1 MNKAALKPTDSDQAI
16 DANIQVVVRCR
27 DVAEKVSHAYPK
39 VEMPPDLGQYVRTRN
54 SASETKMYSF
64 DGVFGPRAT
73 QEQIYEKMASPI
85 LEEVMQGFS
94 CTIFAYGQT
103 GTGKTYTMQGD
114 LGLPNPQANNG
125 DVLNGDPLTCLQV
138 PTNAGLIPRS
148 LHNLFYILNRRS
160 VEYKVHISYVELYN
174 EVLVDLLSSEDFVD
188 GAGLTIIGPGQDKS
202 VFIPNLTKIRVR
214 KSKEAMDLLKDGIQ
228 RRKVAAT
235 RCNKESSRSHAIF
248 TIHVEI
254 TERDETGIGQVIH
267 KSGKLNLVDL
277 AGSENVGQSGADA
290 RETGSINKSLL
301 ALGRVISAVAAK
313 SPHVPYRTS
322 KLTQMLSDSLGG
334 NTRACM
340 IATINTS
347 QQSFVETVK
356 TLKYADQAKGVCNK
370 ITANTSVVRADLIDN
385 MQKEIDGLRD
395 ELNAAR
401 DCQGF
406 YMTTEAYKG
415 LTEGAAE
422 ARIQAEEWKLRVDL
436 LESEIAKSRALAEQH
451 TASIS
456 QLECDNVAAAEALRE
471 SLAQQTQLVEQLRV
485 ESLFTRAHA
494 YHEHELGVTARQLC
508 SGLAQSRSEG
518 EQLYARAMRLADRE
532 QRNVEAATR
541 VSSQAQAD
549 AQQVLARADALGA
562 RAANHVSALL
572 SALQSRIG
580 ADFDRSLTVHVDA
593 HTSKLRAELQRV
605 AETSRDEG
613 ESKAKMIGA
622 ALDATDLLSAG
633 LRSAVETAVTDIGAT
648 CAALVADA
656 QAYQLQTGEQLRASA
671 AAVRQILDTAQA
683 DSDRALREAQAKSER
698 LIEQIRAES
707 LEMQQRSAGDIA
719 ALQRQVEELRAEELK
734 ADEADMQA
742 IALMLAQRRQ
752 RSAAASSAIL
762 ARATANSDARNTLAQ
777 AQVDRSDEAAQAQT
791 LAARVWHAGTCAA
804 HNAAVQ
810 GMEADASTADTST
823 SDLVRSIAGHC
834 SVMRA
839 CLDSASQA
847 AIDSCSETATKL
859 VGVRQKVEAMSK
871 AGETAVQLASSA
883 AAHAADSF
891 AGLLSDAFSACTSA
905 RDEVTSMAQAQAVD
919 FGSSIAALSSDITGI
934 ATAVQRG
941 LAEGVLTL
949 ESSEPAPSPP
959 TQPHSVSWNVT
970 RSHDAILALYPAN
983 EHADRLDW
991 TGEPATD
998 GEPTDIEPMDVVGP
1012 TTPRKR
1018 PSESDILPPADST
1031 AQRPVRR
1038 PRTRL
1043 TLDCSD
1049 PVTAD
1054 ENDPPPLTIP
1064 TPPSEADAKPNAK
1077 QVSGIP
1083 MPRRTRR
1090 VRN

>member
-1 MNKAALKPTDSDQAI
+1 M
-16 DANIQVVVRCR
+16 
-27 DVAEKVSHAYPK
+27 EKVLHAYPK
-39 VEMPPDLGQYVRTRN
+39 VEIPSDLGQYVRTRN
-54 SASETKMYSF
+54 SASDTKTYSF

-114 LGLPNPQANNG
+114 LGPPNPQTSNG

-174 EVLVDLLSSEDFVD
+174 EDLIDLLSSEDHVD
-188 GAGLTIIGPGQDKS
+188 GAGLTIIGPGHDKS

-214 KSKEAMDLLKDGIQ
+214 KSKGAMDLLRAGS
-228 RRKVAAT
+228 RKRTVAAT
-235 RCNKESSRSHAIF
+235 GCNKESSRSHAIF

-254 TERDETGIGQVIH
+254 TERDESGSGQVIH

-301 ALGRVISAVAAK
+301 ALGRVITAVAAK

-415 LTEGAAE
+415 LTEGAVE
-422 ARIQAEEWKLRVDL
+422 ARTQAEEWKLRVDL

-456 QLECDNVAAAEALRE
+456 QLERDNAAAAETLRE
-471 SLAQQTQLVEQLRV
+471 SLAQQTQLAEQLRV

-494 YHEHELGVTARQLC
+494 HHERELGVAARQLC
-508 SGLAQSRSEG
+508 SNLAQSHSEG
-518 EQLYARAMRLADRE
+518 EQLYARALRLADRE
-532 QRNVEAATR
+532 QRNVDAAIR

-549 AQQVLARADALGA
+549 AEQVLAQANALGA
-562 RAANHVSALL
+562 RAADHVSALL
-572 SALQSRIG
+572 KALQSRIG
-580 ADFDRSLTVHVDA
+580 ADFDRLMAVHVDA
-593 HTSKLRAELQRV
+593 HTSQLRTELQRV
-605 AETSRDEG
+605 AETCQDEG
-613 ESKAKMIGA
+613 ESKARMIGA
-622 ALDATDLLSAG
+622 ALDAADLLSAG
-633 LRSAVETAVTDIGAT
+633 LRGAVGAAATEIGTT
-648 CAALVADA
+648 CAALAADA
-656 QAYQLQTGEQLRASA
+656 QAYQLQMSGQLRASA

-683 DSDRALREAQAKSER
+683 DSDRALREAQAESER
-698 LIEQIRAES
+698 LVEKIRAES

-719 ALQRQVEELRAEELK
+719 ALRQQVEELKAEELR

-752 RSAAASSAIL
+752 RSAAASSALL
-762 ARATANSDARNTLAQ
+762 ACVAANSDARNTLAQ
-777 AQVDRSDEAAQAQT
+777 AQVDSSGEVAQAQVV
-791 LAARVWHAGTCAA
+791 AARTWLAGTCAA
-804 HNAAVQ
+804 HSAAAQ
-810 GMEADASTADTST
+810 RMEADASTADESANA
-823 SDLVRSIAGHC
+823 LVSGVAGHC
-834 SVMRA
+834 SAVRA
-839 CLDSASQA
+839 RLDSVSQA
-847 AIDSCSETATKL
+847 AADLHSETATKL
-859 VGVRQKVEAMSK
+859 VSVRQEAEAMSK
-871 AGETAVQLASSA
+871 AGASAVQLASSA
-883 AAHAADSF
+883 ATHAADRF
-891 AGLLSDAFSACTSA
+891 AGLLGEAYSACTSA
-905 RDEVTSMAQAQAVD
+905 RDEVTGMAQAQAVD

-934 ATAVQRG
+934 AAAVQRG
-941 LAEGVLTL
+941 LAEGVQTL
-949 ESSEPAPSPP
+949 DPSDLAPNPP
-959 TQPHSVSWNVT
+959 TQCHSVLWNVT
-970 RSHDAILALYPAN
+970 RPHDAILALYPAN
-983 EHADRLDW
+983 EHAERLDW

-998 GEPTDIEPMDVVGP
+998 GEPTDGEPMDVVGP

-1018 PSESDILPPADST
+1018 PSESDVAPPADST

-1038 PRTRL
+1038 PRTRM

-1054 ENDPPPLTIP
+1054 ENEAPVTIP
-1064 TPPSEADAKPNAK
+1064 TPPSEGDTRPNGR

-1083 MPRRTRR
+1083 VPRRTRR